1 MSYRL
6 DTGEERVSELDHPYQ
21 EYKEEVG
28 GQKI

>member
-6 DTGEERVSELDHPYQ
+6 DTGKERVSELDHPYQ
-21 EYKEEVG
+21 EYKEVG